1 MKKLRIC
8 LEVPG
13 LAEDENGQPC
23 PGGVC
28 LTLGDDNAEEITGEA
43 YRNLMK
49 EINIA
54 GILRMACLD
63 GFCRPEDCRL
73 LTPEEY
79 DEKYGEEGR
88 AWNG

>member
-13 LAEDENGQPC
+13 LAEDESGEPC

-28 LTLGDDNAEEITGEA
+28 LTIGDDNAEEITGDA
-43 YRNLMK
+43 YLSLMK

-54 GILRMACLD
+54 EVLKMACLD
-63 GFCRPEDCRL
+63 GLCKPEDCRL
-73 LTPEEY
+73 LTPGEY
-79 DEKYGEEGR
+79 DEKYGEDGR
-88 AWNG
+88 